1 LEYTIKKKE
10 GLPMKNIILG
20 FFLIV
25 LLGIGIVRE
34 PIKETADFIA
44 GASTDTY
51 GTQIDLIAGVS
62 DGGYSEDSLG
72 S

>member
-1 LEYTIKKKE
+1 MKKKE
-10 GLPMKNIILG
+10 GFRMKNIVLG
-20 FFLIV
+20 IFLIV

-34 PIKETADFIA
+34 PIKETADFIT

-51 GTQIDLIAGVS
+51 ATQIDLIAGVS